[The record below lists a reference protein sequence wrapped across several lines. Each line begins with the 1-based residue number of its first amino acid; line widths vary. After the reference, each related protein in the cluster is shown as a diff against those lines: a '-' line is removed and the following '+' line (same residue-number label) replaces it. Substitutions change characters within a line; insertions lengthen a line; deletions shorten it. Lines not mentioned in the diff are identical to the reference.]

1 MKAEGEEKKNNFI
14 LHTCPANRRKCLSS
28 FVLFFLLLPACLAT
42 ATPPPPPIV
51 LKAAGST
58 SWGPLLAGLAAAYSA
73 QHPHVTFDIQGGGS
87 QLGQTLLEM
96 GRIDLGLV
104 SWPPQHLPENLR
116 SILIARDAVAVIVHP
131 TNKIKGLSRAHLQ
144 AIFSGRLLNWQEVD
158 GPVSPIQVISRE
170 DGSGTRATFETAV
183 MDQMPVTPT
192 AIVLPSSQAV
202 IDFVAH
208 NPAAIAYVS
217 FAFVD
222 ETVYPVPIE
231 GVAPGLESLVAG
243 SYPLSRDLAMIVSK
257 QGQPELKPFID
268 FVLSPAGQAIVVTKW
283 APVK

>member
-1 MKAEGEEKKNNFI
+1 M
-14 LHTCPANRRKCLSS
+14 RKSRTAIFYLLSTL
-28 FVLFFLLLPACLAT
+28 LFLLPACLAT

-58 SWGPLLAGLAAAYSA
+58 SGGPLLAALASAYSA
-73 QHPHVTFDIQGGGS
+73 QHPHVAFDIQAGGS
-87 QLGQTLLEM
+87 QLGQSLVEA

-104 SWPPQHLPENLR
+104 SWPPQNLPDNLH
-116 SILIARDAVAVIVHP
+116 SIPIARDAVAVVIHP
-131 TNKIKGLSRAHLQ
+131 TYKIERLSLAELQ
-144 AIFSGRLLNWQEVD
+144 GIFGGRLLNWQEVG

-170 DGSGTRATFETAV
+170 DGSGTRATFEAAV
-183 MDQMPVTPT
+183 MDQTPVTPT

-208 NPAAIAYVS
+208 NPTAIAYVS

-222 ETVYPVPIE
+222 KNVYPVPIE
-231 GVAPGLESLVAG
+231 GVAPSPESLAVR
-243 SYPLSRDLAMIVSK
+243 SYPLNRDLTMIVLKRS
-257 QGQPELKPFID
+257 QPELNQFID
-268 FVLSPAGQAIVVTKW
+268 FVLSPAGQAIVATKW

>member
-1 MKAEGEEKKNNFI
+1 
-14 LHTCPANRRKCLSS
+14 
-28 FVLFFLLLPACLAT
+28 
-42 ATPPPPPIV
+42 V

-58 SWGPLLAGLAAAYSA
+58 SGGPLLTALASAYSA

-87 QLGQTLLEM
+87 QLGQSLVEA
-96 GRIDLGLV
+96 GRVDLGLV

-116 SILIARDAVAVIVHP
+116 SIPIARDAVAVIVHP
-131 TNKIKGLSRAHLQ
+131 ANKIKGLSLAELQ
-144 AIFSGRLLNWQEVD
+144 GIFGGRLLNWQEVG
-158 GPVSPIQVISRE
+158 GPASPIQVISRE

-208 NPAAIAYVS
+208 NPTAIAYVS

-231 GVAPGLESLVAG
+231 GVAPSLEGLVAR
-243 SYPLSRDLAMIVSK
+243 SYPLSRDLAMIVLKRS
-257 QGQPELKPFID
+257 QPELDQFID
-268 FVLSPAGQAIVVTKW
+268 FVLSPAGQAIVATKW